1 MISFQN
7 VSVSFI
13 KGDNILTDITFQAQ
27 RGSFTYI
34 SGRSGAG
41 KTTLLRLI
49 YADLK
54 PSGGIVNIAGND
66 ITGMPQRLVPF
77 LRRQI
82 GIVFQDFKLI
92 ENSTVYDNVK
102 LPLDIFRLS
111 RPVMDA
117 KIDALLERLGIINI
131 KHATVRTLSGGE
143 KQRVAIARALINE
156 PFIIIADEP
165 TGNVDVENA
174 YAITELLHSVAKNGT
189 TVLMATH
196 DLLLKK
202 MFPAREISL
211 DRGRLVL
218 DTKV

>member
-1 MISFQN
+1 MITFQN
-7 VSVSFI
+7 VSLSFI
-13 KGDNILTDITFQAQ
+13 KGDNILSDVTFQAD

-41 KTTLLRLI
+41 MTTLLRLI

-54 PSGGIVNIAGND
+54 PTSGIVNIAGND
-66 ITGMPQRLVPF
+66 ISGMSPRLVPF

-82 GIVFQDFKLI
+82 GIIFQDFKLI
-92 ENSTVYDNVK
+92 DNATVYENVK
-102 LPLDIFRLS
+102 LPLEIFRLP
-111 RPVMDA
+111 RNTMDD

-131 KHATVRTLSGGE
+131 KHATVATLSGGE
-143 KQRVAIARALINE
+143 KQRVAIARAMINE

-189 TVLMATH
+189 TVFMATH

-202 MFPAREISL
+202 MFPAREIAL
-211 DRGRLVL
+211 DRGKLVL
-218 DTKV
+218 DTRP